1 MLKRKESQSDGKN
14 RKATERI
21 AKRRKAKYNL
31 TGPPGPDT
39 INNKIHNKQKQ

>member
-21 AKRRKAKYNL
+21 AKRRKESQS
-31 TGPPGPDT
+31 DE
-39 INNKIHNKQKQ
+39 KQNIT